1 MTKTLTEAQK
11 FARLYKVFRDLEKQ
25 TPKNGKSGGRSVSD
39 QDKSQQKKNKGG
51 SVKRSKKK

>member
-11 FARLYKVFRDLEKQ
+11 AARLYKLFRDLEKQ
-25 TPKNGKSGGRSVSD
+25 TP
-39 QDKSQQKKNKGG
+39 QDKKVQKKNKGG